1 MEKKKLGLAAIDA
14 LLSGEARPEDY
25 GIVKSATGQ
34 APKSRGVTLGK
45 KECEEIKEKKA
56 YPVAQRPDE
65 LIVIWKEVRCECC
78 GKVTEQ
84 LVSVS
89 GIYKILNP
97 RSQAKEFRGREIAFS
112 ELRESEIKS
121 LILAGKTTDQFLS
134 EAVYCCGH
142 CNA

>member
-1 MEKKKLGLAAIDA
+1 MKKKLDLAAIDA

-25 GIVKSATGQ
+25 GIVKSTTGQ

-45 KECEEIKEKKA
+45 KEREEIKEKKT
-56 YPVAQRPDE
+56 YPVAHRPDE
-65 LIVIWKEVRCECC
+65 LIVVWKEVRCKCC
-78 GKVTEQ
+78 RKVTEQ

-89 GIYKILNP
+89 GLYKILNS

-112 ELRESEIKS
+112 ELCEPEIKS

-134 EAVYCCGH
+134 ETVYCCGH